1 MVELTKFHIKNIQK
15 MAKKY
20 EVDPKLID
28 IEANWDSSLTAE
40 ENYNNIKA
48 ILLSLST
55 NNKKLEENFQKDEV
69 EHYEKIMMEE
79 ERRIIQEQ
87 IKKEFEEIMK
97 SETSDLKK
105 YYFCLEKFVET
116 TLKANHIHS
125 LFITGKA
132 GIGKSFSVVKKL
144 TELNCDYKIIL
155 GNISPLELFHTLYEY
170 RNSNNVIV
178 FDDTHGLLKNK
189 QSMSLLMSAMWNPT
203 NKRIVSWLTT
213 SKKLKCPEQFEFRGK
228 IIFIANELPEDIM
241 PIVSR
246 CLQFELSLSYWDILK
261 IMAEI
266 SKQPHPSLTREERQ
280 MIFNWIKDN
289 TDETTKDFDLRL
301 QKKIETLYEY
311 NKDNWQEL
319 AFKLINR
326 DEDLAV
332 IKQLVKEY
340 TTTKTQVQKWI
351 EITGKSR
358 RWFFKKKKILE
369 QSSYNLVNKVN

>member
-1 MVELTKFHIKNIQK
+1 
-15 MAKKY
+15 
-20 EVDPKLID
+20 
-28 IEANWDSSLTAE
+28 
-40 ENYNNIKA
+40 
-48 ILLSLST
+48 
-55 NNKKLEENFQKDEV
+55 
-69 EHYEKIMMEE
+69 
-79 ERRIIQEQ
+79 
-87 IKKEFEEIMK
+87 
-97 SETSDLKK
+97 
-105 YYFCLEKFVET
+105 
-116 TLKANHIHS
+116 
-125 LFITGKA
+125 
-132 GIGKSFSVVKKL
+132 
-144 TELNCDYKIIL
+144 L

-213 SKKLKCPEQFEFRGK
+213 SKKLKCPEQFEFKGK
-228 IIFIANELPEDIM
+228 IIFIANELPEDIK
-241 PIVSR
+241 PVVSR
-246 CLQFELSLSYWDILK
+246 CLEYELSFSYWDILK

-319 AFKLINR
+319 ALKLINR

-332 IKQLVKEY
+332 IKQLMKEY

-358 RWFFKKKKILE
+358 MTFFRKKKLLENYTKIDE
-369 QSSYNLVNKVN
+369 VRIS